1 MKRPD
6 PEKMKQLRADLFDQ
20 IDNGSLSLGEA
31 TRKMRKSLGMNR
43 KDYAEQILKIS
54 HDALQ
59 AVETG
64 KGNPTL
70 KTLQAIGKPF
80 GLKVGFIRA
89 NTGGRDIKGARD

>member
-6 PEKMKQLRADLFDQ
+6 PVKMRQLQEELFDG
-20 IDNGSLSLGEA
+20 IDNGRLSLGDA
-31 TRKMRKSLGMNR
+31 TRKMRRTLGMNR
-43 KDYAEQILKIS
+43 KDYAEKILHIS

-59 AVETG
+59 DVETN

-80 GLKVGFIRA
+80 GLKVGFMRQEQ
-89 NTGGRDIKGARD
+89 NPTGLQG